1 MNENIDVRMS
11 NYLAIL
17 GNPEMSRN
25 FEPAVIH
32 AMEKAVAIYTATTSK
47 AYIEEYM
54 SHKKAQEKVEEVSRL
69 FR

>member
-1 MNENIDVRMS
+1 MS

-17 GNPEMSRN
+17 GNPEMRRN
-25 FEPAVIH
+25 FEPAVIA

-54 SHKKAQEKVEEVSRL
+54 RQKKSQEKEEEVSSLLR
-69 FR
+69 